1 MTKKAAVTQASIRRM
16 IKAATEG
23 GLTISSV
30 EIMQD
35 GRVRLI
41 TGYAPTVTTDAV
53 AAPQPVEASKPNEKA
68 GRPRRAAAR

>member
-41 TGYAPTVTTDAV
+41 TTTAPHVAV
-53 AAPQPVEASKPNEKA
+53 APIESVNVEATKPVEKKA
-68 GRPRRAAAR
+68 GRQRRAAAR